1 MRNEDSG
8 LDRSAPEE
16 ALPNCTFYGTIACTR
31 RVSQMLDN
39 VYSISEIRE
48 QITRLPE
55 QFEEEPEAV
64 TVTRYGK
71 PIMAILPYNT
81 YKSLLETV
89 DSLLE
94 TIEILQ
100 DEELMTAFRESVKA
114 LQNGEMVDWADAKR
128 ELGLA

>member
-1 MRNEDSG
+1 MSKHT
-8 LDRSAPEE
+8 L
-16 ALPNCTFYGTIACTR
+16 
-31 RVSQMLDN
+31 
-39 VYSISEIRE
+39 SISEAQRE
-48 QITRLPE
+48 LTRLPE
-55 QFEEEPEAV
+55 QFEGESEAV

-71 PIMAILPYNT
+71 PVMAILPYDT
-81 YKSLLETV
+81 YKSLLETI

-100 DEELMTAFRESVKA
+100 DEELMAAFRESVKA

>member
-1 MRNEDSG
+1 MSEQI
-8 LDRSAPEE
+8 L
-16 ALPNCTFYGTIACTR
+16 
-31 RVSQMLDN
+31 
-39 VYSISEIRE
+39 SISEAQRE
-48 QITRLPE
+48 LTRLPDK
-55 QFEEEPEAV
+55 FEEGSEAV

-71 PIMAILPYNT
+71 PVMTILPYNT

-100 DEELMTAFRESVKA
+100 DEELMATFRESIEA
-114 LQNGEMVDWADAKR
+114 LKNGETVDWEDAKR

>member
-1 MRNEDSG
+1 MSEQI
-8 LDRSAPEE
+8 L
-16 ALPNCTFYGTIACTR
+16 
-31 RVSQMLDN
+31 
-39 VYSISEIRE
+39 SISEAQRE
-48 QITRLPE
+48 LTRLPD
-55 QFEEEPEAV
+55 QFEEGSEAV

-71 PIMAILPYNT
+71 PVMTILPYNT

-100 DEELMTAFRESVKA
+100 DEELMATFRESIEA
-114 LQNGEMVDWADAKR
+114 LKNGETVDWEDAKR

>member
-1 MRNEDSG
+1 
-8 LDRSAPEE
+8 
-16 ALPNCTFYGTIACTR
+16 
-31 RVSQMLDN
+31 MLMSEQIL
-39 VYSISEIRE
+39 SISEAQRE
-48 QITRLPE
+48 LTRLPE

-71 PIMAILPYNT
+71 PVMAILPYNT
-81 YKSLLETV
+81 YKSLLEMV